1 MRRKS
6 RRIAFTLVELLVVI
20 TIIGILIAL
29 LLPAVQ
35 AAREAARRMQCANNL
50 KQIVLASHS
59 FHEAKGTFPVG
70 MQGDYYQGT
79 VFWPEEI
86 MPYMELGN
94 LYAKLDLQSPLGI
107 AGGPWYTNNDAANK
121 TWIPAYQ
128 CPSDTTG
135 TYYEPAGYYWARS
148 NYTACYSADGLM
160 VEPGAPQNI
169 GSCSDDASLNPSVN
183 SKLRALFN
191 VNVVRSVANVL
202 DGTSNTVAF
211 SEVIQGPDR
220 SSDMRGYWWGMYGA
234 AHAHACAE
242 LDGVGQRVL
251 LRPHQSALHK
261 SGHLFE
267 RNDYCRA
274 QLPWGRRERG
284 PGRRFDPLRE
294 RPDQP
299 IDLAGLGEHQR
310 RRSLWR

>member
-1 MRRKS
+1 M
-6 RRIAFTLVELLVVI
+6 ELLVVI

-59 FHEAKGTFPVG
+59 FHEAKGMFPMG
-70 MQGDYYQGT
+70 MKGDYYQPT

-94 LYAKLDLQSPLGI
+94 LYAKLDLQSSLGI
-107 AGGPWYTNNDAANK
+107 PGSWYTNNDAAYK
-121 TWIPAYQ
+121 TSIPAYQ

-135 TYYEPAGYYWARS
+135 TYYEPTGYYWARS

-160 VEPGAPQNI
+160 VEPGAHRTSARAATTP
-169 GSCSDDASLNPSVN
+169 ARNPSVN

-191 VNVVRSVANVL
+191 VNVARSFADVL

-234 AHAHACAE
+234 AHAHAGAE
-242 LDGVGQRVL
+242 LDGVGQRGL
-251 LRPHQSALHK
+251 LRPHQSAMHK
-261 SGHLFE
+261 SDRL
-267 RNDYCRA
+267 
-274 QLPWGRRERG
+274 
-284 PGRRFDPLRE
+284 
-294 RPDQP
+294 
-299 IDLAGLGEHQR
+299 
-310 RRSLWR
+310 